1 MGRLRDKIAL
11 VTGAANGIG
20 QAISQLF
27 AEEEARVFV
36 TDIDDENG
44 KKSVAQIREQGGE
57 AEFCHLDL
65 GKKEEIHRVVDTI
78 GDRYGRI
85 DILCN
90 NAAFIGTWHDAVE
103 ATDEEWVNCLNVTL
117 LGTQHITQRVLP
129 LMIQQ
134 QAGSVI
140 FTSSIQGMVA
150 CPKSASYTT
159 VKAGLIGYA
168 RSIARDYG
176 VHKIRANVLCPGP
189 IRVGYSPGPGHPVH
203 TYQINNTFLGRVGVP
218 REVAYAALF
227 FASDEASF
235 VTGAV
240 LPVDGGWT
248 AM

>member
-1 MGRLRDKIAL
+1 MERLKDKVAI

-20 QAISQLF
+20 RAISELF
-27 AEEEARVFV
+27 AEEGARVFV

-44 KKSVAQIREQGGE
+44 QKVVAEIRAHRGE

-65 GKKEEIHRVVDTI
+65 GKREEIQKVVETVVKRFGRVDV
-78 GDRYGRI
+78 
-85 DILCN
+85 LCN

-103 ATDEEWVNCLNVTL
+103 ATDEEWRNCLNVTL

-134 QAGSVI
+134 QTGSMI
-140 FTSSIQGMVA
+140 FTSSIQGLVA
-150 CPKSASYTT
+150 CAKSASYTT

-189 IRVGYSPGPGHPVH
+189 IRVGYSPEPGHPVH
-203 TYQINNTFLGRVGVP
+203 TYQINNTFLGRVGSP

-227 FASDEASF
+227 FASDEASY